1 VAAAGWPILFTLF
14 VWWFSTGAVLYAV
27 GMPRRHLPALITAAS
42 AAAMFGLFGLYA
54 TRDDTS
60 VTAAFVAFT
69 CGLIVWAWHE
79 MTFLTGLITG
89 PRTTALSGRDGAIGP
104 KRAPLGP
111 AIETVIYHEGAIAL
125 TLALAAILTWE
136 SANLTGL
143 WTLVILWVMRLSAK
157 FNVYLGVPNLTE
169 QFLPA
174 HLAYL
179 KGYFC
184 RRPMNLLFPV
194 SVTVSTIAAMLMV
207 LAAMNPSATDFEIAS
222 FSLLATLMT
231 LAMIEHWFLVVPL
244 PSAELWSWG
253 LASRKDSAT
262 MHDGRTPPGCHSEH

>member
-1 VAAAGWPILFTLF
+1 MAAAGWPILFTLF

-27 GMPRRHLPALITAAS
+27 GMPRRHLPVLITVAS
-42 AAAMFGLFGLYA
+42 AAAMLALYGLYA

-60 VTAAFVAFT
+60 VTAAFVAFS
-69 CGLIVWAWHE
+69 CGLAVWGWHE
-79 MTFLTGLITG
+79 MTFLTGIITG
-89 PRTTALSGRDGAIGP
+89 PRTSALPGRDGAIGP
-104 KRAPLGP
+104 KRAPLGA

-184 RRPMNLLFPV
+184 RRSMNLLFPV
-194 SVTVSTIAAMLMV
+194 SITVSTTATVLLA
-207 LAAMNPSATDFEIAS
+207 LAAMTPSATDFEMAS
-222 FSLLATLMT
+222 FSLLSTLMA
-231 LAMIEHWFLVVPL
+231 LAMIEHWFMVVPL

-253 LASRKDSAT
+253 LSSRKDIPAI
-262 MHDGRTPPGCHSEH
+262 HDVRTPPACPSEH